1 MKDKIMF
8 LIIGVLIGAIITTC
22 GFLIYNKSL
31 SNNVTQP
38 EMMQMNGNG
47 QMQLPSNDNM
57 GEPPAKPDG
66 EEQGEPPAKSDGDSN
81 EEPPIKLEDSNSNNV
96 TN

>member
-1 MKDKIMF
+1 MKKKILPF
-8 LIIGVLIGAIITTC
+8 VIGVLVGAIIATA

-31 SNNVTQP
+31 SNNSTQS

-47 QMQLPSNDNM
+47 QMQPPSNDNM

-66 EEQGEPPAKSDGDSN
+66 ENGEEPPAK
-81 EEPPIKLEDSNSNNV
+81 PEDSNSNNV

>member
-1 MKDKIMF
+1 MKDKRIF
-8 LIIGVLIGAIITTC
+8 LIIGILIGAIITTG

-38 EMMQMNGNG
+38 EMTQMNGNG
-47 QMQLPSNDNM
+47 QMQPPSNDNM
-57 GEPPAKPDG
+57 GEPPAKPNVDNG
-66 EEQGEPPAKSDGDSN
+66 
-81 EEPPIKLEDSNSNNV
+81 EEPPEDSNSNNV